1 VQLSKEVVVAIEAA
15 IQMADPS
22 EASKRAHS
30 TTSNNNNL
38 VQNRVLLLMV
48 ELIIIKIPLTNNKMQ
63 MVMLLNQSSSSVGV
77 REEAVGVT
85 STKAVVG
92 TSVKAGEV
100 AV

>member
-1 VQLSKEVVVAIEAA
+1 
-15 IQMADPS
+15 
-22 EASKRAHS
+22 
-30 TTSNNNNL
+30 
-38 VQNRVLLLMV
+38 MV

-85 STKAVVG
+85 SAKVVAG

-100 AV
+100 AA

>member
-1 VQLSKEVVVAIEAA
+1 MQLSKEVVVAIEAA

-22 EASKRAHS
+22 EVSKRAHS

-85 STKAVVG
+85 SAKVVAG
-92 TSVKAGEV
+92 TSGKAGEV
-100 AV
+100 AA